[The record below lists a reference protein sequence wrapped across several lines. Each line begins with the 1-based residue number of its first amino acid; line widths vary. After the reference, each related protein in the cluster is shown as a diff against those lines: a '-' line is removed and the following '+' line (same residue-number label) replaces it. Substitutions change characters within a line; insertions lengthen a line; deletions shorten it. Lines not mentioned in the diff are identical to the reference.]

1 MRPKKKKSSA
11 SNINILT
18 VLDMMPH
25 PGQMTIMKSKHR
37 FRVVACGRRFGK
49 TEVGKWLILD
59 YAMNRN
65 YACWWVSPTY
75 RMASQVWRDLKRMS
89 RNFEQLT
96 VSQDEMRI
104 DAKKGGSIE
113 IRSAHLPDVL
123 RGAGLNFVVLD
134 EAAFMPPEIWG
145 EIVRPMLSDKS
156 GGALFLSTPYG
167 RNWFYDLYMAGRDRK
182 QQEWRSFQY
191 TSYQNPYIPREEID
205 SIRAATSSSV
215 FRAEYMAEF
224 LDDDGLVFRGIHAAA
239 TAPAHPRPLEGRLY
253 VGGIDW
259 GRSRDFTVITL
270 IDAETRQVVAVERF
284 NQVGWALQRG
294 RIAALCAL
302 WKPAYL
308 WAEENSIG
316 AVNLEALQADG
327 VPVRPF
333 KTTAASKAPLI
344 EALALA
350 IERAELALLPE
361 AAPHGDIVLS
371 ELAAYSLKRMPGG
384 GIKYSA
390 PAGLHDDC
398 VISLALAWHG
408 VANGGSAGIDWA

>member
-1 MRPKKKKSSA
+1 M
-11 SNINILT
+11 
-18 VLDMMPH
+18 
-25 PGQMTIMKSKHR
+25 
-37 FRVVACGRRFGK
+37 
-49 TEVGKWLILD
+49 GKWLILD

-96 VSQDEMRI
+96 VSQNEMRI

-167 RNWFYDLYMAGRDRK
+167 RNWFYDLYMAGRDRR

-333 KTTAASKAPLI
+333 RPL
-344 EALALA
+344 
-350 IERAELALLPE
+350 P
-361 AAPHGDIVLS
+361 PV
-371 ELAAYSLKRMPGG
+371 KRR
-384 GIKYSA
+384 
-390 PAGLHDDC
+390 
-398 VISLALAWHG
+398 
-408 VANGGSAGIDWA
+408 